1 MKKISLKPTN
11 DYCPQTLF
19 LYGTYDENGK
29 PDFGL
34 FCWFSYTWEK
44 ELGVMACIGGNKR
57 TKDNIHKNK
66 VFSANLVTE
75 KLLPLADYMG
85 IVDGN
90 KPEKMEGLD
99 LGIEKGQVLPVP
111 VLMDSPVTFE
121 LEVKQ
126 FLPMGD
132 GEVML
137 CAIRNVLQDET
148 LADKAKTST
157 EKLAEIAPVQTT
169 CSRYFSWKG
178 ENLDAWG
185 EPMKRFSK
193 KNG

>member
-44 ELGVMACIGGNKR
+44 ELGVMACIGGSKR

-99 LGIEKGQVLPVP
+99 LEIEKGQVLPVP

-121 LEVKQ
+121 LEVKE

-148 LADKAKTST
+148 LGDEARTST

-178 ENLDAWG
+178 ENLGAWG
-185 EPMKRFSK
+185 EPMKQFSK

>member
-44 ELGVMACIGGNKR
+44 ELGVMACIGGSKR
-57 TKDNIHKNK
+57 TKDNIHKTK

-90 KPEKMEGLD
+90 KPEKMEGLN
-99 LGIEKGQVLPVP
+99 LEIEKGQVLPVP

-126 FLPMGD
+126 FLPIGD

-137 CAIRNVLQDET
+137 CAIRNVLQDEI
-148 LADKAKTST
+148 LADETKTST

-185 EPMKRFSK
+185 EPMKKFSK